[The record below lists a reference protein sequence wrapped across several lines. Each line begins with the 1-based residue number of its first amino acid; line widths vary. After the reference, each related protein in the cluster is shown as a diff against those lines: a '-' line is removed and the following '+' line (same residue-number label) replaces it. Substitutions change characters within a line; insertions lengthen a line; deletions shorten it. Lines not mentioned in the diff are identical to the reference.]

1 MRRGFSIG
9 ETDLTSGLLPSITGL
24 LEHGG
29 IFMLFHE
36 YVLKNE
42 KKADKVINVSG
53 LNIYLYL
60 SIFM

>member
-1 MRRGFSIG
+1 MSSMKMPFILMSPFS
-9 ETDLTSGLLPSITGL
+9 SIIRNVSI
-24 LEHGG
+24 ECGG

-42 KKADKVINVSG
+42 PKADKVINVSD